1 MEEGI
6 VDALCNAFFPD
17 RASAWEA
24 AISGQGIPLK
34 VRSGPE
40 DGFAEAT
47 DMVARLDALGVDTVV
62 VVASDVH
69 HHPTEHQVAAFTFRY
84 EEAEAL
90 ARAYP
95 GRFVALWGV
104 EPQLGSAGVARFE
117 EVLDQPWVVGA
128 YLHTHSFDRPF
139 DHADHYPFY
148 AACARA
154 GVPMSMQAGSS
165 GGRMPSECGRP
176 IGIDRPAIY
185 FPETDFVLSHTGWP
199 WVDEAVA
206 MASKFPNVHL
216 STASWPPRRWTPSL
230 VDFLRGSGRHKVL
243 FATNFPTVGH
253 RQALGQLPEL
263 DLGEEAHRGLLGAN
277 ARRVFRRL
285 GASSSATSPEETP

>member
-1 MEEGI
+1 MATEGGT

-17 RASAWEA
+17 RASVWEE
-24 AISGQGIPLK
+24 AISGQAVPLK
-34 VRSGPE
+34 VRADPD
-40 DGFAEAT
+40 DGFADAG
-47 DMVARLDALGVDTVV
+47 DMVARLDDLGLGTLV

-69 HHPTEHQVAAFTFRY
+69 VHPTEYQVSAVTFRY
-84 EEAEAL
+84 EEAEVL
-90 ARAYP
+90 AKSYP
-95 GRFVALWGV
+95 GRFAALWGI

-117 EVLDQPWVVGA
+117 EVLAQPWVVGG

-148 AACARA
+148 AACSRA
-154 GVPMSMQAGSS
+154 GVPMTMQSGAS

-206 MASKFPNVHL
+206 MAFKFSNVYL
-216 STASWPPRRWTPSL
+216 NTASWPPRRWSAAL
-230 VDFLRGSGRHKVL
+230 VDFVRGPGRGKVL

-253 RQALGQLPEL
+253 RQALSQLG
-263 DLGEEAHRGLLGAN
+263 DLGLDDEIGERLLGTN

-285 GASSSATSPEETP
+285 SCPPSSVAP